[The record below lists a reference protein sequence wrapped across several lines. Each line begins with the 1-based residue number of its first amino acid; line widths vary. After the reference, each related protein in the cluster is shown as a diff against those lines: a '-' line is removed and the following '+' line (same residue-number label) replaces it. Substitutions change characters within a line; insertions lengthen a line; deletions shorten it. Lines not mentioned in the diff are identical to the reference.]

1 MPRTRRENVDS
12 VIKGIEQY
20 FLKCPLL
27 KDGCMRVDFLG
38 PDPVE
43 YVIETMP
50 GNPIVKRY
58 VDGSTVRQ
66 YLFSFGS
73 REFYS
78 QDRLQNIENSKFYED
93 FASWIEQSNKE
104 DILPELPT
112 GMAPM
117 WIRVV
122 STGYLFDSSMSH
134 ARYQIQLSLQYFKE
148 A

>member
-1 MPRTRRENVDS
+1 MPRTSDKTVDS
-12 VIKGIEQY
+12 VIKGIEQF

-38 PDPVE
+38 PEPVE

-50 GNPIVKRY
+50 GDPVLKRY
-58 VDGSTVRQ
+58 VDGSSIRR

-93 FASWIEQSNKE
+93 FASWIEKSDREGN
-104 DILPELPT
+104 LPEMPP
-112 GMAPM
+112 GMTAQNL
-117 WIRVV
+117 VV
-122 STGYLFDSSMSH
+122 ITTGYLFDGSMSH
-134 ARYQIQLSLQYFKE
+134 ARYQIELGLQYYKE